1 MRGHLSRNKQPLR
14 LLGPNKQVE
23 CSAFF
28 CSCPREI
35 PRPQPK
41 KNQARGERAVIS
53 EAAKVENGS
62 HGSVEALS
70 TATLHRSPPRGP
82 PLGRF
87 LRPGHWLSLTGAP
100 VRWQGGRKARMDETL
115 AQRFRSAV
123 DALGHQ
129 KKSSVS
135 VMPHSDFRGLR
146 GSNDGKA
153 GLLKRL
159 RLSPLLLRLSPPL
172 LRSKRH
178 SFRFGQCG
186 PRERSAHQRHR
197 ASWSNGKPARL
208 S

>member
-1 MRGHLSRNKQPLR
+1 MGAEEHHKADEGQRWAEKEISSETTVVSEVVKLKDGGPRLGTPGAATHTGARRGVPL
-14 LLGPNKQVE
+14 
-23 CSAFF
+23 
-28 CSCPREI
+28 
-35 PRPQPK
+35 
-41 KNQARGERAVIS
+41 
-53 EAAKVENGS
+53 
-62 HGSVEALS
+62 
-70 TATLHRSPPRGP
+70 
-82 PLGRF
+82 LGRF

-129 KKSSVS
+129 KKSTVS
-135 VMPHSDFRGLR
+135 AMPHSDFRGR
-146 GSNDGKA
+146 GASNDGKA

-186 PRERSAHQRHR
+186 FLHC
-197 ASWSNGKPARL
+197 
-208 S
+208 